1 MRTSR
6 PLYLLIGMSLLAVVL
21 FVSFFMR
28 MQSGRSNVP
37 GTDLSYL
44 QPSAIPGHLEALKS
58 PDASARKKAATILW
72 QMGAEAKDATPT
84 LVQATQDP
92 ESTVRVAA
100 VKALGRTAQGTQ
112 DAIPTLISAL
122 TDENAEVRA
131 AAANSL
137 TETWRW
143 MVPSRGPAQI
153 QSPARDEKTGQA
165 RQRGQGAAPERP
177 SGGLGPPYAALA
189 QKAVPVLTTALQ
201 DRDDRV
207 CAHAAE
213 ALAETGPLAE
223 SAVPELTK
231 VLQRPDSNARLQA
244 TLALCNIGPGAKA
257 AVPVLVEKL
266 RSDEA
271 DGVRVN
277 AAAALG
283 SIGAQPETVIP
294 ALVDAFLNDK
304 HPDARNCAMM
314 SISQFG
320 SDAKL
325 AIPLLQKAAKDAKNQ
340 SAATSK
346 SINRLLS
353 FLEKQ
358 S

>member
-1 MRTSR
+1 MRSSR
-6 PLYLLIGMSLLAVVL
+6 PWYLLIGLVLLIVVL
-21 FVSFFMR
+21 VVSFLMR
-28 MQSGRSNVP
+28 LDIGRSHVP

-44 QPSAIPGHLEALKS
+44 QAGAIPGHLEALKS
-58 PDASARKKAATILW
+58 HDASAQKKAATILW
-72 QMGAEAKDATPT
+72 QMGPEAKEATPT
-84 LVQATQDP
+84 LLVVALDP
-92 ESTVRVAA
+92 EPGVRAAA

-112 DAIPTLISAL
+112 DAIPTLISSL
-122 TDENAEVRA
+122 KDDNAEVRA

-143 MVPSRGPAQI
+143 MLPSRGPAQV
-153 QSPARDEKTGQA
+153 QAPLRDEKTGQA
-165 RQRGQGAAPERP
+165 KQRAPSSSPERA
-177 SGGLGPPYAALA
+177 SGRLGPPYIALA
-189 QKAVPVLTTALQ
+189 QKAIPVLTVALQ
-201 DRDDRV
+201 DQDDHV

-223 SAVPELTK
+223 PAVPELVK

-244 TLALCNIGPGAKA
+244 TLALHNIGPGAKA

-266 RSDEA
+266 RGDEA

-283 SIGAQPETVIP
+283 AIRAQPETVIP
-294 ALVDAFLNDK
+294 ALVDTFLNDK
-304 HPDARNCAMM
+304 HPDAQRCAMM
-314 SISQFG
+314 SIGQFG

-340 SAATSK
+340 SDATSK
-346 SINRLLS
+346 RIDKLLS